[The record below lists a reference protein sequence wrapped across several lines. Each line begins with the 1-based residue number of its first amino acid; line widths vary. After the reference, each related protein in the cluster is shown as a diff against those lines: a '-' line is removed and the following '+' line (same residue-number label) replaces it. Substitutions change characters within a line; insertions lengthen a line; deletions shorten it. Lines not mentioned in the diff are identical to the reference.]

1 MGTSDDVLG
10 LVQAGGKGSRMD
22 VLTRERAK
30 PVLPFGGVYH
40 LIDFTLS
47 SLAHSRIVDV
57 WVSVQYQVSSLDTY
71 LSGGRPWDLDRHR
84 GGFRRVVPESGRGP
98 STESGFA
105 HGNADLLV
113 RLRSELERMA
123 PDTIVVSSADHVFA
137 MDLRPA
143 LAAHREAGATCTL
156 ITADVTKTEAS
167 ANVVVHQDERNHVTS
182 VDVKPANPD
191 GTTVATEIFIY
202 DKAPLLE
209 ALDVLR
215 ARHAGED
222 DSDDTGLGD
231 FGERLLPELIA
242 AGTVLAVPMDGYWR
256 DVGRPDAYLRGH
268 LELLAGQVD
277 AIGRPGLA
285 VMSHWQDRPAARA
298 RGNAAITNSLLAP
311 GCDVDGEVTGSVLG
325 HGVVVEK
332 GAVVRNSV
340 IFDDVYIEAGAQV
353 DTAIVDTGTH
363 VERRAVLGA
372 SSTRRYPTDEE
383 ITLVGSDSVIGQSV
397 TIDPGGRLEP
407 GTTA

>member
-71 LSGGRPWDLDRHR
+71 LSGGRPWDLDRRR

-105 HGNADLLV
+105 HGNADLLI
-113 RLRSELERMA
+113 RLRSELERLA

-143 LAAHREAGATCTL
+143 LAMHRDAGATCTL
-156 ITADVTKTEAS
+156 ITADVTKAEAS
-167 ANVVVHQDERNHVTS
+167 ANVVVHQNDRNHVTS
-182 VDVKPANPD
+182 VEVKPTSPD
-191 GTTVATEIFIY
+191 ETTVATEIFIY

-222 DSDDTGLGD
+222 DTDDTGLGD
-231 FGERLLPELIA
+231 FGEQLLPELIST
-242 AGTVLAVPMDGYWR
+242 GTVLAVPMDGYWR
-256 DVGRPDAYLRGH
+256 DVGRPDSYLRGH

-340 IFDDVYIEAGAQV
+340 IFDDVYIEAGARL
-353 DTAIVDTGTH
+353 DTAIVDTGAH
-363 VERRAVLGA
+363 LGRRATVGA
-372 SSTRRYPTDEE
+372 ATTRRYPTDEE
-383 ITLVGSDSVIGQSV
+383 ITLVGSDSVIGPSV